1 MKKAA
6 KKNYRAD
13 EGKKRGDTRLYSI
26 WENMKSRCYNKNVP
40 KYETYGK
47 KGVRVCKEWKDSY
60 DDFHDWAI
68 SHGYNSSLSLDRI
81 NPDGNYEPSNCRWAN
96 NTEQA
101 NNKTNSRKD
110 GVKQERAHRL
120 DSLKMD
126 QTYYTDEGYLVDHP
140 VVTRCGIFEYSDPDS
155 EDGIR
160 RELRLPEEVFSE
172 ESLAS
177 YEGKPIII
185 THDAGEIDKDNV
197 HEEQI
202 GTILSKGYRD
212 GNKVRCKIVIHNTD
226 ALRQCGLREL
236 SLGYALNLDRTPGV
250 YHGQAYDGIQRDIE
264 VNHLALV
271 GEARAGDRA
280 RLNIDHK
287 DTRTKKYLKGGPMML
302 GTRKGTR
309 KVQSRKRHDSG
320 LSPEELEQAIAL
332 FKAQRDSS
340 AMDEEEEVKMDAEDV
355 INGVRE
361 RKDRRD
367 SDEEQMDAEEII
379 AEQEG
384 DIEALLEVIDELQA
398 ASDMSA
404 ADGDGSA
411 ENEDEDDDS
420 DESSD
425 GDDPDGNSDEDDINE
440 DEDDEDGPVNM
451 DSVDRLV
458 GKKLRDYLD
467 VCRVADRLNLDG
479 VENLTLVNARKRVI
493 AAVNPKLRLDGK
505 SDAYISAAYDI
516 AKQSVAGRKRVDD
529 QRRRIMSGKN
539 LDSMD
544 TGAKSS
550 AAAAREKMIAK
561 RENRKNGGE
570 D

>member
-1 MKKAA
+1 MNKAERVKKGDGG
-6 KKNYRAD
+6 R
-13 EGKKRGDTRLYSI
+13 KRCDARLYSI
-26 WENMKSRCYNKNVP
+26 WENMKTRCYNKNAP
-40 KYETYGK
+40 KYETYGARGIK
-47 KGVRVCKEWKDSY
+47 VCKAWKDSY
-60 DDFHDWAI
+60 DNFHDWAM
-68 SHGYNSSLSLDRI
+68 SHGYRGSLSLDRI
-81 NPDGNYEPSNCRWAN
+81 NPNGNYEPSNCRWAN

-101 NNKTNSRKD
+101 NNKRDCSDAKK
-110 GVKQERAHRL
+110 GPQAHRL
-120 DSLKMD
+120 DSLKLD

-197 HEEQI
+197 NEEQI
-202 GTILSKGYRD
+202 GTILSRGYRD
-212 GNKVRCKIVIHNTD
+212 GSSVRCKIVIHNTD
-226 ALRQCGLREL
+226 ALKQCGLREL
-236 SLGYALNLDRTPGV
+236 SLGYGLNLDRTPGV
-250 YHGQAYDGIQRDIE
+250 YHGQEYDAVQRDIE

-287 DTRTKKYLKGGPMML
+287 DTKKPKYVKGGPVML

-309 KVQSRKRHDSG
+309 KVQSKKRYDSD
-320 LSPEELEQAIAL
+320 LSPEELEQAVAMY
-332 FKAQRDSS
+332 KAKREAEAS
-340 AMDEEEEVKMDAEDV
+340 AADADEDVKMDAEDV
-355 INGVRE
+355 VNGVRE

-404 ADGDGSA
+404 ADGDDVT
-411 ENEDEDDDS
+411 ENEDEDDAP
-420 DESSD
+420 DENLD
-425 GDDPDGNSDEDDINE
+425 EDEPEENADEDDANE
-440 DEDDEDGPVNM
+440 DEEDGPVNM

-479 VENLTLVNARKRVI
+479 VENLTLVNARKKVI

-505 SDAYISAAYDI
+505 SNAYINAAYDI
-516 AKQSVAGRKRVDD
+516 AKQSVSNRKKVDG
-529 QRRRIMSGKN
+529 QRRQIMKGRN
-539 LDSMD
+539 LDSVD
-544 TGAKSS
+544 AGGTGSS
-550 AAAAREKMIAK
+550 AASAREQMIER
-561 RENRKNGGE
+561 RENKGGK

>member
-140 VVTRCGIFEYSDPDS
+140 VVTRCGIFEYSDPNS

-287 DTRTKKYLKGGPMML
+287 DARTKKYLKGGPMML

-404 ADGDGSA
+404 ADGDG
-411 ENEDEDDDS
+411 
-420 DESSD
+420 
-425 GDDPDGNSDEDDINE
+425 
-440 DEDDEDGPVNM
+440 
-451 DSVDRLV
+451 
-458 GKKLRDYLD
+458 
-467 VCRVADRLNLDG
+467 
-479 VENLTLVNARKRVI
+479 
-493 AAVNPKLRLDGK
+493 
-505 SDAYISAAYDI
+505 
-516 AKQSVAGRKRVDD
+516 
-529 QRRRIMSGKN
+529 
-539 LDSMD
+539 
-544 TGAKSS
+544 
-550 AAAAREKMIAK
+550 
-561 RENRKNGGE
+561 
-570 D
+570 

>member
-1 MKKAA
+1 MKKAER
-6 KKNYRAD
+6 KNYRA
-13 EGKKRGDTRLYSI
+13 
-26 WENMKSRCYNKNVP
+26 
-40 KYETYGK
+40 
-47 KGVRVCKEWKDSY
+47 
-60 DDFHDWAI
+60 
-68 SHGYNSSLSLDRI
+68 
-81 NPDGNYEPSNCRWAN
+81 
-96 NTEQA
+96 
-101 NNKTNSRKD
+101 
-110 GVKQERAHRL
+110 

-126 QTYYTDEGYLVDHP
+126 QTYYTEEGYLVDHP

-155 EDGIR
+155 KDGIR

-172 ESLAS
+172 ASLAS

-212 GNKVRCKIVIHNTD
+212 GDKVRCKIVIHNTD
-226 ALRQCGLREL
+226 ALKQCGLREL
-236 SLGYALNLDRTPGV
+236 SLGYGLNLDKTPGV
-250 YHGQAYDGIQRDIE
+250 YHGQAYDAIQRDIE

-287 DTRTKKYLKGGPMML
+287 DTGTKKYLKGGPMML
-302 GTRKGTR
+302 GTRKGTK
-309 KVQSRKRHDSG
+309 KVQSKKRYDSD
-320 LSPEELEQAIAL
+320 LTPEELEQAIAL
-332 FKAQRDSS
+332 FKAQRDASS
-340 AMDEEEEVKMDAEDV
+340 AMDEEEGEVKMDAEDV

-404 ADGDGSA
+404 TDGDDPA
-411 ENEDEDDDS
+411 ENNDDGEDPDDN
-420 DESSD
+420 SD
-425 GDDPDGNSDEDDINE
+425 GDDPDGNTDDDDLTGDGDEE
-440 DEDDEDGPVNM
+440 GPVNM

-479 VENLTLVNARKRVI
+479 VEGLPLVDARKKVI

-516 AKQSVAGRKRVDD
+516 AKQNVAQRKKVDD
-529 QRRRIMSGKN
+529 QRRRIMSRNN

-544 TGAKSS
+544 AGAKSS
-550 AAAAREKMIAK
+550 ASAAREKMIAK
-561 RENRKNGGE
+561 REKCKNGGE

>member
-81 NPDGNYEPSNCRWAN
+81 DPDGNYEPSNCRWAN

-309 KVQSRKRHDSG
+309 MVQSRKRHDSG

-340 AMDEEEEVKMDAEDV
+340 AMNEEEEVKMDAEDV

-411 ENEDEDDDS
+411 ENEDDDP

-539 LDSMD
+539 LDGMD

-550 AAAAREKMIAK
+550 ASAAREKMIAK